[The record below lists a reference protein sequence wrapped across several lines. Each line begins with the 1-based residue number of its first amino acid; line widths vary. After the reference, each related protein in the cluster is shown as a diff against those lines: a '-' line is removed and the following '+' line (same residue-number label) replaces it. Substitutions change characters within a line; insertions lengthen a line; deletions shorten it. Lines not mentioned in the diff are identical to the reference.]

1 MVARQVDALTAW
13 DPGIAAIYR
22 ELGAVAIELARA
34 QAKADPKALDAIA
47 RTLGTTN

>member
-1 MVARQVDALTAW
+1 VDALTAW
-13 DPGIAAIYR
+13 DPGVAAIYR
-22 ELGAVAIELARA
+22 ELGAIAIELARA